1 MKQFPLFL
9 LFIVAAKPNLKAQSY
24 LPLTGGTLTGNLTI
38 NSGYQ
43 LQAPYHGFNAGVTQP
58 ANSNSVALFTNS
70 TTTTLDLVGWGSGW
84 RFIPN
89 NTTTYATPVV
99 TIDQNGT
106 LTTRNYLS
114 IASNQFGNQIKF
126 TDATGGSTAWWM
138 GLTDASG
145 TYFSIGD
152 GGTNSNRL
160 VIRKAMGYV
169 GINNPNPLTPLD
181 VAGTIKGGAFMA
193 SSASTT
199 DVLTHNGVSMS
210 HYALAWA
217 NDSWQT
223 GASTAW
229 LSGYGGIKLFTG
241 GTNRINVDVNG
252 NVGIGKIATAKLDI
266 NGGVYANAESHYY
279 IGSFTDPDVGTTHA
293 IKVGSNGIAVSGN
306 SVFSNGYVMIGAYPP
321 TMNTSYLLNVNGD
334 ARVDKLVVN
343 TTGAD
348 FVFEPGYKLTPLNL
362 VERYINEN
370 RHLPGIET
378 ARAMQK
384 DGVDVGDNQ
393 TKLLQKIE
401 ELTLY
406 AIAQDKKAQQSEEQN
421 IELNKL
427 LKQQAAQLHQQQ
439 IMLTKLQQQIEIIT
453 GSKK

>member
-1 MKQFPLFL
+1 M
-9 LFIVAAKPNLKAQSY
+9 AA
-24 LPLTGGTLTGNLTI
+24 
-38 NSGYQ
+38 
-43 LQAPYHGFNAGVTQP
+43 
-58 ANSNSVALFTNS
+58 
-70 TTTTLDLVGWGSGW
+70 
-84 RFIPN
+84 
-89 NTTTYATPVV
+89 
-99 TIDQNGT
+99 
-106 LTTRNYLS
+106 
-114 IASNQFGNQIKF
+114 
-126 TDATGGSTAWWM
+126 
-138 GLTDASG
+138 
-145 TYFSIGD
+145 
-152 GGTNSNRL
+152 
-160 VIRKAMGYV
+160 
-169 GINNPNPLTPLD
+169 
-181 VAGTIKGGAFMA
+181 
-193 SSASTT
+193 SASPS
-199 DVLTHNGVSMS
+199 DQLTHNGVSMS

-266 NGGVYANAESHYY
+266 NGGVYANGESHYS

-348 FVFEPGYKLTPLNL
+348 FVFEPNYKLIPLNQL
-362 VERYINEN
+362 ETYVTTN

-378 ARAMQK
+378 ANTMQR

-406 AIAQDKKAQQSEEQN
+406 IIDQNKKLSSQNEQ
-421 IELNKL
+421 
-427 LKQQAAQLHQQQ
+427 
-439 IMLTKLQQQIEIIT
+439 LQQLRKEVEELKA
-453 GSKK
+453 SKK